1 MGKLG
6 NCCCP
11 CECLGTVELPSIS
24 ITGMTGGDWVHTPC
38 CSTKI
43 FTFNTTPTA
52 TTTCLPSHSIAS
64 FSTMLEADIYAT
76 TNVKPPLFSTEQT
89 FPLPLEYCCESG
101 GTFAGT
107 LTASC
112 SGSQEQKLKVTYRP
126 KHIEVRAS
134 RQAVNC
140 DGETTCKLVLST
152 DYVYEYGHLEMAVF
166 GGSSSWEVV
175 AGTENE
181 CFEQGDPLLGCEDS
195 VEVLPDEFDCTTP
208 VAMTLTFR
216 FTRVKTY
223 DVWPTGSEVFNN
235 DAIPD
240 EGCSIEICNNEDYQ
254 TQVCISATGSTCP
267 YDCAPAEVVEQT
279 WRDDNRCDGLQE
291 QYIFSGCGTPFP
303 TVDFI
308 GDNEPDD
315 RLCPEI
321 SRMVLD
327 FVGSE
332 YCEDSDN
339 RFARCGFGSTT
350 SIYFTTASNEFTPG
364 VEPIEGGGYGGCI
377 VGPQPY
383 PEDCQFLSPC
393 GLDGFAQSRFATL
406 FSDVTDYSYTS
417 TCTNTTQSL
426 CVNAPTWTIIFA

>member
-1 MGKLG
+1 MGTMG
-6 NCCCP
+6 RCCCP
-11 CECLGTVELPSIS
+11 CECLPAGELPSVS
-24 ITGMTGGDWVHTPC
+24 ITGMTGGDWVDTPC

-43 FTFNTTPTA
+43 FTFNTTPA
-52 TTTCLPSHSIAS
+52 TSTTCLASHHVAS
-64 FSTMLEADIYAT
+64 YSTTLEADIYAT
-76 TNVKPPLFSTEQT
+76 TNAKPPLFSTEQT

-107 LTASC
+107 LSASC
-112 SGSQEQKLKVTYRP
+112 SGSEEQKLKVTYRP

-134 RQAVNC
+134 RQAVTC
-140 DGETTCKLVLST
+140 DGVTTCKLVLST
-152 DYVYEYGHLEMAVF
+152 DYVYDYGYQEMVISGNAR
-166 GGSSSWEVV
+166 SWEVV

-181 CFEQGDPLLGCEDS
+181 CFVQGDPVFGCEDND
-195 VEVLPDEFDCTTP
+195 ETLPGEFDCDTP

-223 DVWPTGSEVFNN
+223 DAWPTGPEVFNN

-240 EGCSIEICNNEDYQ
+240 EGCAIEICNREEYQ

-267 YDCAPAEVVEQT
+267 YNCIPASVVEQT
-279 WRDDNRCDGLQE
+279 WRGVNGCDGLQE
-291 QYIFSGCGTPFP
+291 QYIFSGCDTPFP

-327 FVGSE
+327 FVEGS
-332 YCEDSDN
+332 CDSSIT
-339 RFARCGFGSTT
+339 RYARCGLGSTT
-350 SIYFTTASNEFTPG
+350 AAYFTILSNEFTPG
-364 VEPIEGGGYGGCI
+364 DGTQSDTFGGCI

-393 GLDGFAQSRFATL
+393 GLDGFAVSRFGTL
-406 FSDVTDYSYTS
+406 FGDVTDYSYTS

>member
-1 MGKLG
+1 MGTMG
-6 NCCCP
+6 QCCCD
-11 CECLGTVELPSIS
+11 CECLPVGELPSVS

-43 FTFNTTPTA
+43 FTFKTTPTA
-52 TTTCLPSHSIAS
+52 STACLASHHVAS

-76 TNVKPPLFSTEQT
+76 TNVKPPLFSTEQA

-112 SGSQEQKLKVTYRP
+112 SGSEEQRLKVTYRP
-126 KHIEVRAS
+126 KHIEVKAS
-134 RQAVNC
+134 RQIVNC
-140 DGETTCKLVLST
+140 NGVETCKLVLST
-152 DYVYEYGHLEMAVF
+152 DYVYEYGYLEMAVF
-166 GGSSSWEVV
+166 GGSSSWEVA
-175 AGTENE
+175 AGIENE
-181 CFEQGDPLLGCEDS
+181 CFVQGDPVLGCEDS
-195 VEVLPDEFDCTTP
+195 GEVLPDEFDCTTP

-223 DVWPTGSEVFNN
+223 DAWPTGLEVFNN
-235 DAIPD
+235 DAIPE
-240 EGCSIEICNNEDYQ
+240 EGCSIEICNREEYQ

-267 YDCAPAEVVEQT
+267 YDCAPANVVEQT
-279 WRDDNRCDGLQE
+279 WRDDNRCNGLQQ

-327 FVGSE
+327 FVEGS
-332 YCEDSDN
+332 CDSSVTGYT
-339 RFARCGFGSTT
+339 RCGFGTRT
-350 SIYFTTASNEFTPG
+350 AGAFTLSSNEYTPG
-364 VEPIEGGGYGGCI
+364 DIIGGYAGCI
-377 VGPQPY
+377 IGPNPY
-383 PEDCQFLSPC
+383 PSDCQFLSPC
-393 GLDGFAQSRFATL
+393 GVDGFAESRFLT
-406 FSDVTDYSYTS
+406 FFPDVTDYNYTS

-426 CVNAPTWTIIFA
+426 CVNAPTWTIIFV